1 MKENDY
7 LLNILANPSF
17 NHVNFKNV
25 GLTTENTSFERPE
38 VYKNLQIIQENPMF
52 QTDGAFDEAKFNDIY
67 EIAKESYNLYS

>member
-38 VYKNLQIIQENPMF
+38 VYKNL
-52 QTDGAFDEAKFNDIY
+52 
-67 EIAKESYNLYS
+67 